1 MFEDF
6 IKKLNKLI
14 TESNRFVIVP
24 HSNPDGDALG
34 SCLALWLFLEKKN
47 KQAYIISP
55 TEYPSFLNWL
65 PGEKNIINYN
75 HDIIFSN
82 NLISKSEVIFMLD
95 FNSFD
100 RIEKI
105 KHPIQKSNS
114 KKVIIDH
121 HVDPKNIYD
130 LIYSDTS
137 YGSTCEMLYNV
148 LAEIDKKL
156 IDKNISTCLYCGIMT
171 DSGSFRFPSTTH
183 KTHQITSELL
193 KNNINPADIH
203 EKIYDVNS
211 INKIKLLSKALS
223 SIKKINKINAVYMKL
238 SKNELTKYNFQK
250 GDSEGF
256 VNFGLS
262 IKGIILSVIL
272 IEDINENF
280 IKMSFRSK
288 GDFDVNHFARKYF
301 NGGGHI
307 NAAGGKSYDD
317 INTTTKKLV
326 ERIKENK
333 DKFKNE
339 NY

>member
-1 MFEDF
+1 MFQKF
-6 IKKLNKLI
+6 IEKIDKLI
-14 TESNRFVIVP
+14 TKSNKFVIVP

-34 SCLALWLFLEKKN
+34 SCLALWHFLKKKN
-47 KQAYIISP
+47 KRAVIISP
-55 TEYPSFLNWL
+55 TEYPSFLKWL

-75 HDIIFSN
+75 NNVISSN
-82 NLISKSEVIFMLD
+82 NLISKSDVIFMLD
-95 FNSFD
+95 FNSFN

-114 KKVIIDH
+114 KKVVIDH
-121 HVDPKNIYD
+121 HVDPEKIYD
-130 LIYSDTS
+130 LIYSSTNF
-137 YGSTCEMLYNV
+137 GSTCEMLYNV
-148 LAEIDKKL
+148 LTEIDKKL
-156 IDKNISTCLYCGIMT
+156 IDKKISTCLYCGIMT
-171 DSGSFRFPSTTH
+171 DSGSFRFPNTTY
-183 KTHQITSELL
+183 KTHQIISDLL
-193 KNNINPADIH
+193 KNNIIPSDIH

-223 SIKKINKINAVYMKL
+223 NIKRVNKINAVYMKL
-238 SKNELTKYNFQK
+238 SKNELIKYNFQK

-288 GDFDVNHFARKYF
+288 GNFDVNKFARKYF

-307 NAAGGKSYDD
+307 NAAGGKSYENID
-317 INTTTKKLV
+317 ITTKKLI
-326 ERIKENK
+326 EKIKENK
-333 DKFKNE
+333 DKFENE
-339 NY
+339 S

>member
-1 MFEDF
+1 MFKKF
-6 IKKLNKLI
+6 IEKIDKLI
-14 TESNRFVIVP
+14 TKSDKFVIVP

-34 SCLALWLFLEKKN
+34 SCLALWHFLKKKN
-47 KQAYIISP
+47 KRAVIISP
-55 TEYPSFLNWL
+55 TEYPSFLKWL

-75 HDIIFSN
+75 NNVISSN
-82 NLISKSEVIFMLD
+82 NLISKSDVIFMLD
-95 FNSFD
+95 FNSFN

-121 HVDPKNIYD
+121 HVDPEKIYD
-130 LIYSDTS
+130 LIYSSTNF
-137 YGSTCEMLYNV
+137 GSTCEMLYNV
-148 LAEIDKKL
+148 LTEIDKKL
-156 IDKNISTCLYCGIMT
+156 IDKKISTCLYCGIMT
-171 DSGSFRFPSTTH
+171 DSGSFRFPNTTY
-183 KTHQITSELL
+183 KTHQIISDLL
-193 KNNINPADIH
+193 KNNIIPSDIH

-223 SIKKINKINAVYMKL
+223 NIKRVNKINAVYMKL
-238 SKNELTKYNFQK
+238 SKNELIKYNFQK

-288 GDFDVNHFARKYF
+288 GNFDVNKFARKYF

-307 NAAGGKSYDD
+307 NAAGGKSYENID
-317 INTTTKKLV
+317 ITTKKLI
-326 ERIKENK
+326 EKIKENK
-333 DKFKNE
+333 DKFENE
-339 NY
+339 S

>member
-1 MFEDF
+1 MFKKF
-6 IKKLNKLI
+6 IEKIDKLI
-14 TESNRFVIVP
+14 TKSDKFVIVP

-34 SCLALWLFLEKKN
+34 SCLALWHFLKKKN
-47 KQAYIISP
+47 KRAVIISP
-55 TEYPSFLNWL
+55 TEYPSFLKWL

-75 HDIIFSN
+75 NNVISSN
-82 NLISKSEVIFMLD
+82 NLISKSDVIFMLD
-95 FNSFD
+95 FNSFN

-114 KKVIIDH
+114 KKVVIDH
-121 HVDPKNIYD
+121 HVDPEKIYD
-130 LIYSDTS
+130 LIYSSTNF
-137 YGSTCEMLYNV
+137 GSTCEMLYNV
-148 LAEIDKKL
+148 LTEIDKKL
-156 IDKNISTCLYCGIMT
+156 IDKKISTCLYCGIMT
-171 DSGSFRFPSTTH
+171 DSGSFRFPNTTY
-183 KTHQITSELL
+183 KTHQIISDLL
-193 KNNINPADIH
+193 KNNIIPSDIH

-223 SIKKINKINAVYMKL
+223 NIKRVNKINAVYMKL
-238 SKNELTKYNFQK
+238 SKNELIKYNFQK

-288 GDFDVNHFARKYF
+288 GNFDVNKFARKYF

-307 NAAGGKSYDD
+307 NAAGGKSYENID
-317 INTTTKKLV
+317 ITTKKLI
-326 ERIKENK
+326 EKIKENK
-333 DKFKNE
+333 DKFENE
-339 NY
+339 S